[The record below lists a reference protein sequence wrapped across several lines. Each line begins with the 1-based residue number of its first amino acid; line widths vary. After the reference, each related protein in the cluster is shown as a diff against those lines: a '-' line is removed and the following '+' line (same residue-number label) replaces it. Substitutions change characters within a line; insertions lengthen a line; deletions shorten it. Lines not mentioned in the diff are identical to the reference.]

1 MRSSRGQGQGR
12 ELSPVKAAAQRKL
25 GSPGKAAPARKSRTK
40 SGPIKSEGSA
50 DKVAELLEAHRDHTF
65 RRLLS
70 RRVTGEQGAL
80 GFIEET
86 GFCAAFTAGLG
97 VPCLREAIEG
107 RREPKLPEHIQHD
120 RAIMMTWNLKDTLPA
135 RKAVYYG
142 KVIAGRPS
150 FIALELLPA
159 FLRLRVTPG
168 GYRKLYERGAL
179 SHCAKLVMDVLTKRG
194 AAETKALKLSSGYAQ
209 PNKRADFDR
218 AMKELQ
224 EKFLA
229 LKVEERYDPFTYVWD
244 TVDHRWGEAMREA
257 RSLSPGEAA
266 YRIVRRYF
274 EIAAY
279 GNDRSIARIL
289 GIEMALIESALRKLE
304 RERVIRRGLKIP
316 TIRETVSVLAA
327 FA

>member
-1 MRSSRGQGQGR
+1 MQSAQTISAKARGDNGDGT
-12 ELSPVKAAAQRKL
+12 VAAQ
-25 GSPGKAAPARKSRTK
+25 
-40 SGPIKSEGSA
+40 
-50 DKVAELLEAHRDHTF
+50 LEAHRDHTF
-65 RRLLS
+65 RRVLS
-70 RRVTGEQGAL
+70 RRVTNEQSAL
-80 GFIEET
+80 AFINET
-86 GFCAAFTAGLG
+86 GFCTAFTAGLG

-120 RAIMMTWNLKDTLPA
+120 RAIMMTWNLKDSLPA

-150 FIALELLPA
+150 FISIELLAA
-159 FLRLRVTPG
+159 FLRLRVAAG
-168 GYRKLYERGAL
+168 GYRKLYERGEL
-179 SHCAKLVMDVLTKRG
+179 SHCAKLVMDSLTRRG

-244 TVDHRWGEAMREA
+244 TVEHRWSEALRAA
-257 RSLSPGEAA
+257 RSLSPAEAA
-266 YRIVRRYF
+266 SRILRRYF

-279 GNDRSIARIL
+279 GNERAIARIL
-289 GIEMALIESALRKLE
+289 AIDSTLIDRCLRRLE
-304 RERVIRRGLKIP
+304 REHVIRRNLRVS
-316 TIRETVSVLAA
+316 TIRETISALIT
-327 FA
+327 

>member
-1 MRSSRGQGQGR
+1 LNS
-12 ELSPVKAAAQRKL
+12 VKASTRQMA
-25 GSPGKAAPARKSRTK
+25 GSPGKAEPARKSRTK
-40 SGPIKSEGSA
+40 TARVASEESA

-120 RAIMMTWNLKDTLPA
+120 RAIMMTWNLKDALPA
-135 RKAVYYG
+135 RKVVYYG

-168 GYRKLYERGAL
+168 GYRKLYESGKL
-179 SHCAKLVMDVLTKRG
+179 SHCAKLVMDVLTTRG

-224 EKFLA
+224 ENFLA

-244 TVDHRWGEAMREA
+244 TVDNRWGDAIREA

-279 GNDRSIARIL
+279 GNDRAIARIL
-289 GIEMALIESALRKLE
+289 GIDTALIERALRKLE
-304 RERVIRRGLKIP
+304 RQRIIRRGLRIP

-327 FA
+327 LA